1 MGTASHGHPSTAWSG
16 GLGPGLLLSCPPY
29 PPPLPGVGVGWQ
41 GMRVYLPGEAPGGS
55 RDAAACGPV
64 AVPAARGLHQ
74 LLASLQRGAHRP
86 WSPPHYNTNSLLCLR
101 QKSPVGR
108 HRAPPVRDTGAVGG
122 QAWPVPWG
130 HTRACAW
137 AGVYTAGSG
146 PLLGP
151 TDPGLPSTRHPVSSP
166 SAGGDQA
173 MDGRHYQTVLD
184 RRSRSNRVW

>member
-1 MGTASHGHPSTAWSG
+1 MGTASHGHPSTAWAG

-41 GMRVYLPGEAPGGS
+41 GMRVPSWRGSWGLQGCGCLRPSGSASSTGAAPTARQPS
-55 RDAAACGPV
+55 AWGPPPV
-64 AVPAARGLHQ
+64 E
-74 LLASLQRGAHRP
+74 
-86 WSPPHYNTNSLLCLR
+86 PPHYNTNSLLCLR

-137 AGVYTAGSG
+137 AGVYSRLRPTAGTHGPRPPLHQASG
-146 PLLGP
+146 EQPLRRWRSGHGW
-151 TDPGLPSTRHPVSSP
+151 TALPDSIR
-166 SAGGDQA
+166 QKE
-173 MDGRHYQTVLD
+173 QI
-184 RRSRSNRVW
+184 